1 MSAAITCSKIAG
13 QSSLSQPCSVM
24 SGHTPVAMSRST
36 ARIRSTVTPL
46 RRMIS
51 IEISARPSVLDTS
64 GERLRVQLMKKARRS
79 LKSVVFSSHSC
90 ACFSVSSVMAAL
102 LPRRPARVLAILFNQ
117 TVDNRRPSVVRCIQ
131 PIG

>member
-1 MSAAITCSKIAG
+1 
-13 QSSLSQPCSVM
+13 
-24 SGHTPVAMSRST
+24 
-36 ARIRSTVTPL
+36 
-46 RRMIS
+46 MIS
-51 IEISARPSVLDTS
+51 IEISPSPSVLDTS

-102 LPRRPARVLAILFNQ
+102 LPRRARAVLAIVSTKRL
-117 TVDNRRPSVVRCIQ
+117 TTAAGPSYGCIQ